1 MDHLDVYYKVTRTMK
16 KRIKGDTMKNKQSE
30 RSIEWITQALFDL
43 METSPFEK
51 IKIVDIVKKAGI
63 ARLTFYRH
71 FESKEEVIT
80 SYMDREFEK
89 YFEELSKEPKMDIKK
104 ALCWCFEYWGKDA
117 KIANLL
123 VDSNLNSLI
132 ILSFSKYFRRILE
145 YSDYSQEITKFEQN
159 FLEGGLLL
167 VLLEW
172 TKDPKEYSPS
182 DMAEIMVSLTEKI
195 AVVTESSVQP
205 E

>member
-1 MDHLDVYYKVTRTMK
+1 MDHLDVYYKETRTMK

-172 TKDPKEYSPS
+172 TKDPKEYSPT

>member
-1 MDHLDVYYKVTRTMK
+1 MDHLDVYYKETRTMK

-172 TKDPKEYSPS
+172 TKDPKEYSPI

>member
-30 RSIEWITQALFDL
+30 RSVEWITQALFDL

>member
-1 MDHLDVYYKVTRTMK
+1 
-16 KRIKGDTMKNKQSE
+16 MKNKQSE

-172 TKDPKEYSPS
+172 TKDPKEYSPI

>member
-1 MDHLDVYYKVTRTMK
+1 M
-16 KRIKGDTMKNKQSE
+16 
-30 RSIEWITQALFDL
+30 
-43 METSPFEK
+43 
-51 IKIVDIVKKAGI
+51 
-63 ARLTFYRH
+63 
-71 FESKEEVIT
+71 
-80 SYMDREFEK
+80 
-89 YFEELSKEPKMDIKK
+89 
-104 ALCWCFEYWGKDA
+104 CWCFEYWGKDA

-172 TKDPKEYSPS
+172 TKDPKEYSPT